1 MENIDRVFEGI
12 LNMLPQYM
20 APVAADKIYRLFN
33 IGATGLVASEYQ
45 GDVDVMPASWVGAL
59 DLTPCKVTAV
69 IDSTHYTRRLIEKS
83 GYFAIGLPSAGIAK
97 ETLYLGSVSKFDE
110 SDKVAKSRVNLRAV
124 PDSSIPMVE
133 GCVAWVIFK
142 VIPEAHNEQSYDL
155 FIGEAVTA
163 WADIRVF
170 TDGHWHFEAADDSLR
185 TLHYVAGG
193 HFYKIGEAI
202 NVA

>member
-1 MENIDRVFEGI
+1 
-12 LNMLPQYM
+12 MLPQYM

-110 SDKVAKSRVNLRAV
+110 SDKVAKSGVNLLAV
-124 PDSSIPMVE
+124 PDSSIPLVE

-155 FIGEAVTA
+155 FIGEAVAA
-163 WADIRVF
+163 WADTRVF